1 MTTSD
6 PHSTPPRRFH
16 WRTIPVGVIAAFG
29 VIMLAF
35 ATFSLVY
42 MSYTAW
48 TGERM
53 YNPGPPPGF
62 VRDGIVITAIGALSG
77 VTLLFVSVQWWRGR
91 WRLALIIVAAV
102 VFLCQMMSALG
113 VMRD

>member
-77 VTLLFVSVQWWRGR
+77 VTLLFASVQWWRGR
-91 WRLALIIVAAV
+91 WRLALIIVAALV
-102 VFLCQMMSALG
+102 LLCQMMSALG